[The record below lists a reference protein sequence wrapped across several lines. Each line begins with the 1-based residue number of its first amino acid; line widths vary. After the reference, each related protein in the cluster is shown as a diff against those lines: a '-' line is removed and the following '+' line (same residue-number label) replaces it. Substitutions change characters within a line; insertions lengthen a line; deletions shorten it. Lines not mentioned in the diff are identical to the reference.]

1 MNVAFLPVYP
11 NPYQRLLA
19 EALARRETTA
29 VEMLPGLP
37 STAWLRAHQ
46 PAAGGPAIDIL
57 HYHWLYGLYMA
68 NWRTPAQAAAFLRRF
83 RLARALGYGIVWT
96 AHNVLPH
103 RAAGLRPLHVAIRR
117 LMMASADAVIV
128 HCEAA
133 RRELTVQFPRSGP
146 VAVIPH
152 GNYAGLYPTPDR
164 ASARQ
169 QLGLP
174 PGSFVYLSLGN
185 IAAYK
190 GLQRYVDVFRAT
202 AAADD
207 IALIAG
213 RNRDA
218 AGVRRLE
225 RLAAIDSRLR
235 LSAGFVPDEQMGRY
249 LAAADVLVAP
259 FERILTSGSVIAAL
273 SAGLPVIAPDL
284 GCLPELIGDAGMVYP
299 AEQPDGLVG
308 ALAAIKTADRRRMR
322 ARAAAI
328 AEGLGWDDIARQTAA
343 LYRAVAARDA

>member
-19 EALARRETTA
+19 EALARREATT
-29 VEMLPGLP
+29 VEMLPDLP
-37 STAWLRAHQ
+37 SAAWLRENR
-46 PAAGGPAIDIL
+46 PAIDIL

-68 NWRTPAQAAAFLRRF
+68 NWRTPAQAVAFLRRF

-103 RAAGLRPLHVAIRR
+103 RAAGLRPLHVAVRR

-133 RRELTVQFPRSGP
+133 RRELTAQFPRTGP
-146 VAVIPH
+146 IAVIPH
-152 GNYAGLYPTPDR
+152 GNYAGVYPTLNQ
-164 ASARQ
+164 ATARQ

-174 PGSFVYLSLGN
+174 PDSFVYLSLGN

-190 GLQRYVDVFRAT
+190 GLQRYIDVFQAT
-202 AAADD
+202 AGADD
-207 IALIAG
+207 VALIAG

-225 RLAAIDSRLR
+225 RLAAADARLR
-235 LSAGFVPDEQMGRY
+235 LSVGFVPDEQMGRY

-259 FERILTSGSVIAAL
+259 FEHILTSGSVIAAL

-284 GCLPELIGDAGMVYP
+284 GCLPELIDDAGLIYP
-299 AEQPDGLVG
+299 AGQPEGLAG
-308 ALAAIKTADRRRMR
+308 ALAAIKTADRERMR
-322 ARAAAI
+322 ARAATI
-328 AEGLGWDDIARQTAA
+328 AAALGWDDIARQTAS
-343 LYRAVAARDA
+343 LYRAVATRDA